1 MIITVDGEHD
11 TVVVVGR
18 RLTVIVADVVVEL
31 PACAVSV
38 VAGVYDAVMLAEPE
52 WFGVNVTLHVAV
64 PTGFVP

>member
-1 MIITVDGEHD
+1 M
-11 TVVVVGR
+11 
-18 RLTVIVADVVVEL
+18 TVIVADVVVEL

-38 VAGVYDAVMLAEPE
+38 VAGVYDAAMLAEPE